1 MSFNPEPTKQ
11 PQEMIFSCKT
21 KKLPHP
27 PLVFN
32 NVNVTQSI
40 YQKHQGIILDSKLT
54 FENHLKM
61 LTTKINKTIRL
72 HHKLQNFLSRAALIT
87 IYKAFIKLHLDYVN
101 IM

>member
-21 KKLPHP
+21 KKLPHS

-40 YQKHQGIILDSKLT
+40 YQKHPGIILDSKLT
-54 FENHLKM
+54 F
-61 LTTKINKTIRL
+61 
-72 HHKLQNFLSRAALIT
+72 
-87 IYKAFIKLHLDYVN
+87 
-101 IM
+101 

>member
-54 FENHLKM
+54 FENHLNM

-72 HHKLQNFLSRAALIT
+72 RHKLQNFLSRAALIK

-101 IM
+101 IL

>member
-72 HHKLQNFLSRAALIT
+72 RHKLQNFLSRAALIK

-101 IM
+101 IL